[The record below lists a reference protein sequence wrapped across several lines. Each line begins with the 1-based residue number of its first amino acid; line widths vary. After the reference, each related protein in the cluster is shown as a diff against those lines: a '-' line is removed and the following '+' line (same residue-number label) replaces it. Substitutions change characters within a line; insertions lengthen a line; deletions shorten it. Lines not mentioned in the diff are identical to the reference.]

1 MKKLVLIIIT
11 GLVLAGAAFG
21 QSYTV
26 QSLTGRVEAELGGKW
41 KALKAGDTLEA
52 ESNYGI
58 CPVCGWEDD
67 PIQNNDPAYEGGA
80 NSINL
85 TTARQ
90 AFLEGKALRPLKKA
104 AYQRLVTLLR
114 EDEPEMETAQ
124 AAVL

>member
-1 MKKLVLIIIT
+1 MAFKKCACC
-11 GLVLAGAAFG
+11 G
-21 QSYTV
+21 
-26 QSLTGRVEAELGGKW
+26 
-41 KALKAGDTLEA
+41 GDTLEA